1 MKSNEMDIKEKSLK
15 EEEKKLNKKEEENKK
30 QEKILKEKEI
40 KLTEEFNN
48 KHKAKEKEINEKNR
62 QLLEKEDK
70 LNKEIEDKQNI
81 IREKEQNL
89 KNELQNLEFQKKE
102 FEKEKQL
109 EKMPILVGLD
119 NIGATCYMNATLQAF
134 SNTEGLTEFFLNS
147 YQYNEND
154 NNKKIANEYYKV
166 VVNLWDKNKN
176 NGSYSPDSFKNALS
190 QENPLF
196 QGIKANDSKDLIN
209 FLIERLHKELN
220 NPLTQADN
228 DNIPN
233 QFNETETFQ
242 SFLQDYNNTYRS
254 AIAGLFYGV
263 FETKSKCTGC
273 NYIKYNFQVFSFL
286 EFPLFEVNN
295 FCYKQ
300 GKRPLYNNDGSNP
313 NVDLYECFDYYQNI
327 ELMTGDNKMYCNL
340 CNQTLDSFYGT
351 TLYSTPNYLVINLNR
366 GKNAYYQCKVNFPE
380 QLNLYNYVTNK
391 NGVTVYKLYAVICH
405 YGESSMSGHFM
416 AFCRH
421 RKDNNWYL
429 YNDAMVNKCS
439 NPYQYNEGMPYI
451 LFYKAA

>member
-1 MKSNEMDIKEKSLK
+1 M
-15 EEEKKLNKKEEENKK
+15 
-30 QEKILKEKEI
+30 
-40 KLTEEFNN
+40 
-48 KHKAKEKEINEKNR
+48 
-62 QLLEKEDK
+62 
-70 LNKEIEDKQNI
+70 
-81 IREKEQNL
+81 
-89 KNELQNLEFQKKE
+89 
-102 FEKEKQL
+102 
-109 EKMPILVGLD
+109 
-119 NIGATCYMNATLQAF
+119 
-134 SNTEGLTEFFLNS
+134 
-147 YQYNEND
+147 
-154 NNKKIANEYYKV
+154 
-166 VVNLWDKNKN
+166 
-176 NGSYSPDSFKNALS
+176 
-190 QENPLF
+190 
-196 QGIKANDSKDLIN
+196 
-209 FLIERLHKELN
+209 
-220 NPLTQADN
+220 
-228 DNIPN
+228 
-233 QFNETETFQ
+233 
-242 SFLQDYNNTYRS
+242 
-254 AIAGLFYGV
+254 FYGV

-300 GKRPLYNNDGSNP
+300 GKRPLYNNDVSNP

-421 RKDNNWYL
+421 RKDYNWYL